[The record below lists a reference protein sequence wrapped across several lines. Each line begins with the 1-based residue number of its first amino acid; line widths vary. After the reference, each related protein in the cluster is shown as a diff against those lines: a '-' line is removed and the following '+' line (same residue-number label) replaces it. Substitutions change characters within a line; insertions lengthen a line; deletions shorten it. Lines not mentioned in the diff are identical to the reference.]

1 MVLHLLNKKLRYEA
15 MAFWVLPM
23 ASGEKKRGVKKDH
36 AHTHTHTYTH
46 SQKINKN
53 PIRTNNRIW

>member
-36 AHTHTHTYTH
+36 AHTHTHTHTH
-46 SQKINKN
+46 THIHTQPKNKQK
-53 PIRTNNRIW
+53 TY